1 MGVIYPKYLTLPAV
15 TTIYEYL
22 ESGRCDSLA
31 GADGSYNLYE
41 SELRSN
47 VIIARMD
54 TIIESL
60 EDIKTNQMMLY
71 NVLHRIEDNTSMMN
85 KSIDEMVN
93 TVNDIKRNTRIAADE
108 SRNISYYSQIA
119 ANEASNLSFLGTF
132 GLLR

>member
-1 MGVIYPKYLTLPAV
+1 MIYPKYLTLPAV